1 MGVSCGSHLREACHR
16 ASDRCSRLFPCLSD
30 PARRSALSLK
40 VALVILHL
48 VFAGVLF
55 LFDNDLIEK
64 TKRNHELHELC
75 CIRSYGSD
83 LDRHGYQN
91 KVGVRILLRY
101 TAIYVSLFVATL
113 VQYFVTSGTSPG
125 YVLDAQKAVDETDAI
140 ARRTLLASNFKPK
153 WKFLITVDGRNHHRG
168 NATAWTKLVMDLYPP
183 GASIRLTEDLPVLG
197 LGQESEARLSSQ

>member
-1 MGVSCGSHLREACHR
+1 MVYHAAATSGRHVIVPPTVAP
-16 ASDRCSRLFPCLSD
+16 ASFPAFLIQV
-30 PARRSALSLK
+30 ARRSALSLK
-40 VALVILHL
+40 VAVILHL

-64 TKRNHELHELC
+64 TKKEPW
-75 CIRSYGSD
+75 
-83 LDRHGYQN
+83 
-91 KVGVRILLRY
+91 Y

-140 ARRTLLASNFKPK
+140 ARRTLLASKQPASSQNGSV
-153 WKFLITVDGRNHHRG
+153 LITVDGRNHQRG